1 MEAAELELPYLAID
15 EAAFAADPYPH
26 FAEAR
31 ERHPWLAR
39 SPYGYVINEY
49 HAMRELMRNEANF
62 RMPHRHIVE
71 VMGATGTP
79 WGNFIHETIQAAD
92 EADHKRIRDVVA
104 PAFTP
109 RAANQQR
116 QLMARV
122 IARQLDQ
129 WVPLGGGVMRF
140 DFEEFAAAFPITVFC
155 EMVGASPDVVPGIR
169 RSMEAIGAAFSMD
182 KKLLPRLQEAV
193 DQMQGFVEALVADR
207 RAGRRLHPDPD
218 LLDALLAGVDSGRL
232 SDKELFNLLIFL
244 FVAGYDTSKNVLT
257 LTMYRMIE
265 EPDIYRRC
273 AEDLCYA
280 KKVIEE
286 SFRYANPVTSSRVV
300 EHDFTYRD
308 VHFPKDVQ
316 LFFPWSMA
324 TRDPRA
330 VDDPETFDPFRAQT
344 NTHLSFGLGPRICLG
359 RYIALAQ
366 LEEGLHLIAQRIL
379 RPRLAGAVGWR
390 HFPGTW
396 GLRGLPIEFD
406 TAEENAAAQP

>member
-15 EAAFAADPYPH
+15 QASFAANPYPH

-31 ERHPWLAR
+31 EQHPWLAR
-39 SPYGYVINEY
+39 SPYGYVINDY
-49 HAMRELMRNEANF
+49 FAMRELMRKEEYF
-62 RMPHRHIVE
+62 RMPHAHIVE

-92 EADHKRIRDVVA
+92 EATHKRIRDVVA

-116 QLMARV
+116 ALMARV
-122 IARQLDQ
+122 IARLLDQ
-129 WVPLGGGVMRF
+129 SAPRGAGTLSF
-140 DFEEFAAAFPITVFC
+140 DFEEFAANFPITVFC

-169 RSMEAIGAAFSMD
+169 KSMEAIGAAFSMD
-182 KKLLPRLQEAV
+182 SALLPRLQEATH
-193 DQMQGFVEALVADR
+193 QMQGFVEELVAER
-207 RAGRRLHPDPD
+207 RAGRRLDPEPD
-218 LLDALLAGVDSGRL
+218 LLDALIGAVDSGKL
-232 SDKELFNLLIFL
+232 SDGELFNLLIFL

-273 AEDLCYA
+273 AEDRDYCR
-280 KKVIEE
+280 KVVEE
-286 SFRYANPVTSSRVV
+286 SFRYCNPVTSSRVV
-300 EHDFTYRD
+300 EHDLVYRD
-308 VHFPKDVQ
+308 VHFPKDVA

-330 VDDPETFDPFRAQT
+330 IDDPETFDPLRAQT

-366 LEEGLHLIAQRIL
+366 IEEGLHLIARRIL

-396 GLRGLPIEFD
+396 GLKGLPIEFE
-406 TAEENAAAQP
+406 TVEETVEAE